1 MFCLHSLQFC
11 VLGISLH
18 STPIYTFP
26 SPWCIHVRPHSSV
39 MLALGQT
46 SAVTM
51 GLSMYALSRPKHD
64 LSTLGSMCGKE
75 NEWPQ

>member
-1 MFCLHSLQFC
+1 MRIFTLC
-11 VLGISLH
+11 
-18 STPIYTFP
+18 
-26 SPWCIHVRPHSSV
+26 SV

-64 LSTLGSMCGKE
+64 LSTLGSLCGTRGGVVGLGA
-75 NEWPQ
+75 NQLIPTYVLSSAVVL